1 MNIRKATKEDQK
13 KYSQKKE
20 EYYRKFCK
28 EDKDSFHLVDGV
40 CEFFDYLKE
49 KNQIV
54 YYGFIDIDDMKPGDL
69 IFYGDYNAAVKYST
83 PGRTLNIYHVSMYA
97 GAGKVVEKGGQT
109 INYNNISHIV
119 GIGRVVD

>member
-1 MNIRKATKEDQK
+1 MEYQGIIFDFNGTLFFDNDKHVKAWNEISKILRGKEITLEELHTKLNGTPNIQNILYFTDGKATKEDQK

-49 KNQIV
+49 K
-54 YYGFIDIDDMKPGDL
+54 G
-69 IFYGDYNAAVKYST
+69 
-83 PGRTLNIYHVSMYA
+83 IYDR
-97 GAGKVVEKGGQT
+97 ECF
-109 INYNNISHIV
+109 N
-119 GIGRVVD
+119 